1 MKSDEENSKITNNK
15 NNNKKTIVKN
25 KQRIIKTKT
34 NLRYNKPLWNQQKYQ
49 VGIWCQPRVK
59 QSLDQQNQ
67 FKLKNF
73 PSLPIILNSSIESS
87 ISSITKDQIVDIIP
101 PSNTFPLS
109 IKTSFGSTISSL
121 TKEESYEKK
130 HNKVETFLKN
140 WKNKR
145 NNKTNRNNKFNK
157 KNNCKK
163 SITYSSRSSNSSICS
178 SSISEVLDH
187 NIPSNN
193 NSINSS
199 TTMLS
204 NNSNSNL
211 CSKPKRC

>member
-49 VGIWCQPRVK
+49 VGIWRQPRVK

-73 PSLPIILNSSIESS
+73 PSSPRILNSSIESS
-87 ISSITKDQIVDIIP
+87 ISSMTKVQIVDIIP

-130 HNKVETFLKN
+130 NNKV
-140 WKNKR
+140 
-145 NNKTNRNNKFNK
+145 
-157 KNNCKK
+157 
-163 SITYSSRSSNSSICS
+163 
-178 SSISEVLDH
+178 
-187 NIPSNN
+187 
-193 NSINSS
+193 
-199 TTMLS
+199 
-204 NNSNSNL
+204 
-211 CSKPKRC
+211 

>member
-1 MKSDEENSKITNNK
+1 M
-15 NNNKKTIVKN
+15 
-25 KQRIIKTKT
+25 
-34 NLRYNKPLWNQQKYQ
+34 
-49 VGIWCQPRVK
+49 
-59 QSLDQQNQ
+59 
-67 FKLKNF
+67 
-73 PSLPIILNSSIESS
+73 
-87 ISSITKDQIVDIIP
+87 TKDQIVDIIP

-145 NNKTNRNNKFNK
+145 NNKTNRNNKFNNQNICQK
-157 KNNCKK
+157 R
-163 SITYSSRSSNSSICS
+163 ITYSSRSSNSSICS
-178 SSISEVLDH
+178 SSISEILDH

-199 TTMLS
+199 TTILS
-204 NNSNSNL
+204 NDSNSKSSSISKSSPVVTPKWKLRTPNKSRLNL
-211 CSKPKRC
+211 YTQTNQTKRILTFDRTITPKRKILTPNKPRIITTKQDALTAFGF